1 MKKITSLLSVAC
13 LCGWLVD
20 VYCLGVKDVV
30 GPRVMDER
38 RAADFRSSFFAA
50 YQGRPLEAPPEL
62 VQHLVFG
69 AVEYARS
76 LGFEP
81 ARGFTAATDQLG
93 SGAGP
98 SAISFGRDGKPFF
111 VQGPHDADAVLQ
123 ALERSV
129 GCGNFT
135 FLVQA

>member
-1 MKKITSLLSVAC
+1 VR

-38 RAADFRSSFFAA
+38 RAADFRGSFFAA
-50 YQGRPLEAPPEL
+50 YQARPIEAPL
-62 VQHLVFG
+62 GLAQHLVFG
-69 AVEYARS
+69 AVEYARG

-81 ARGFTAATDQLG
+81 APGFAATTDQLG
-93 SGAGP
+93 SWAGP
-98 SAISFGRDGKPFF
+98 SAIRFGDGKPLF
-111 VQGPHDADAVLQ
+111 VEGPHDDADAVLQ
-123 ALERSV
+123 TLERSV
-129 GCGNFT
+129 GRGNFT